1 MVALWQLLLYFVILG
16 LIAYLVETYLPMA
29 QPFKIV
35 VRVVIVVIAIYLLLD
50 LAGVAP
56 LALRR

>member
-50 LAGVAP
+50 LAGVARVP
-56 LALRR
+56 